1 MAKTE
6 ASSPAP
12 KAKRAQ
18 AKAGNVLSKD
28 AAAATASSATA
39 SARATNLPISTKHSV
54 EISRHLRYRGTA
66 EAKKILGQVI
76 AMEKPLPFRRFN
88 KNTGHK
94 PGMAAGR
101 FPQKAAKHFL
111 NLLASAE
118 ANARFKGMDA
128 AALAISHIAA
138 NRAPRPMT
146 GGRFPHR
153 PKRTHLEIRVQE
165 IQKREIHKQGIQKQ
179 ETQK

>member
-6 ASSPAP
+6 ASNPVP
-12 KAKRAQ
+12 KAKRVQ
-18 AKAGNVLSKD
+18 VKAGNVRSK
-28 AAAATASSATA
+28 AAAVATA
-39 SARATNLPISTKHSV
+39 SARATNLPISTKHSI

-128 AALAISHIAA
+128 AALTISHIAA

-165 IQKREIHKQGIQKQ
+165 IQKQGIQKQ
-179 ETQK
+179 EIQK